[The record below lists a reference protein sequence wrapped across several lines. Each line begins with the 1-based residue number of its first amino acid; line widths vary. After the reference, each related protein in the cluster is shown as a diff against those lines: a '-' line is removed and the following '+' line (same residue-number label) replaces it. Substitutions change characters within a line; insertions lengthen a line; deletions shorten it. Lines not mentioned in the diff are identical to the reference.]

1 MLCSQPTGWFYENV
15 IVVYLFNNIC
25 THPHQH
31 STQYIYEKRFKQ
43 NLLSNQSLEKLK
55 KLNVSRL
62 ELKRYVKN
70 TYLGSNMRI
79 SPSISKRKEINME
92 SPEQNK
98 VGMLNTLEDELT
110 VYAYIKTLPH
120 EVFTCPFSKEN
131 KELLQCIVDNY
142 NISS

>member
-1 MLCSQPTGWFYENV
+1 MLTAHWAGFMKMLLLYIYLIIFVLILIS
-15 IVVYLFNNIC
+15 IVLN
-25 THPHQH
+25 
-31 STQYIYEKRFKQ
+31 IYEKRFKQ

-131 KELLQCIVDNY
+131 KELLQCIVDKY

>member
-1 MLCSQPTGWFYENV
+1 MKMLLLYIYLIIFVLILIS
-15 IVVYLFNNIC
+15 IVLN
-25 THPHQH
+25 
-31 STQYIYEKRFKQ
+31 IYEKRFKQ

-92 SPEQNK
+92 SSEH
-98 VGMLNTLEDELT
+98 NTLEDELT